1 MALFNLDISKL
12 SSNATVQVVVSVAII
27 GGAILTTNYLINK
40 GDSKKLDSISET
52 VTHINIEQSFQAEA
66 VAELKEGQDDLVDS
80 VKRLESKM
88 DVIQV
93 EQDVHHKAINDLG
106 WAISNRD
113 EFTPDQM
120 EEILDRMLKKNTE
133 LTVLGSE
140 PTTPN

>member
-27 GGAILTTNYLINK
+27 GGAILTTNYLINRS
-40 GDSKKLDSISET
+40 DSKKLDSINET